1 MSSSDTTSNNAS
13 NNTANNVGSVNSI
26 PGTNQQPPSDRETL
40 PPIVMAFAGH
50 DPCGG
55 AGIQADIETLLSLGC
70 HCTPIITALTAQ
82 DSVNVK
88 DFTPTNAALLVE
100 QARAVLEDMPIAAFK
115 IGMIGSVENA
125 EAIHTIIAEYDS
137 IPVILDPVLAAGGGG
152 ALAQHA
158 MVDAINNLLIPNTNL
173 ATPNSIEAQKL
184 CSDADSMDACA
195 QMLMDNGCEYVLIT
209 GGHEPGALLSNHL
222 WSNREKIASYDW
234 QRLEGEFHGTGCTL
248 ASACAG
254 YIAHGAGIATAV
266 RDAQQYTWQTVKHA
280 RRLGMGQSIP
290 NRLFWASNNR

>member
-1 MSSSDTTSNNAS
+1 MSSSDTTSNGTS
-13 NNTANNVGSVNSI
+13 SGFGSVNSTH
-26 PGTNQQPPSDRETL
+26 GTDNHLQQDNKTL
-40 PPIVMAFAGH
+40 PPIVMSFAGH

-88 DFTPTNAALLVE
+88 DFKPTNAAFLVE

-115 IGMIGSVENA
+115 IGMIGSIENV

-152 ALAQHA
+152 ELAQHA
-158 MVDAINNLLIPNTNL
+158 MVDALNSLLIPHTNL
-173 ATPNSIEAQKL
+173 ATPNSVEARKL
-184 CSDADSMDACA
+184 CCDADSLDACA

-209 GGHEPGALLSNHL
+209 GGHEPGAQLVNHL
-222 WSNREKIASYDW
+222 WSRREKVASYEW
-234 QRLEGEFHGTGCTL
+234 QRQEGEFHGTGCTL

-254 YIAHGAGIATAV
+254 YIAHGASVAAAV
-266 RDAQQYTWQTVKHA
+266 RDAQQYTWHTVTQA
-280 RRLGMGQSIP
+280 RQLGMGQAIP
-290 NRLFWASNNR
+290 NRLFWTNSDH